1 MSASSATPQGRRTAD
16 INPPFPRLLLQAE
29 DLLVRAGVLLV
40 LLLVAPLARAGD
52 TAAPDWRLEAFGEA
66 NRCYAKMQD
75 DEKAFIVGREPALGD
90 LYRDVIDPWQNAML
104 RLRRLVFARKLG
116 GPPGLL
122 RMDQSPWVWA
132 LSTPARQDE
141 IAVWLRDD
149 KDGSVR
155 AAYGELKRCLGAM
168 RLVGGPM
175 QRRSEVVDANKSD
188 VYAIERAAAKEL
200 DAIEGRVRDRLAAR
214 N

>member
-1 MSASSATPQGRRTAD
+1 M
-16 INPPFPRLLLQAE
+16 
-29 DLLVRAGVLLV
+29 
-40 LLLVAPLARAGD
+40 
-52 TAAPDWRLEAFGEA
+52 EAFDEA

-75 DEKAFIVGREPALGD
+75 DERAFIVGKEPALGD

-116 GPPGLL
+116 GKPELL

-141 IAVWLRDD
+141 IAVWLADD
-149 KDGSVR
+149 PDGSVA
-155 AAYGELKRCLGAM
+155 AAYKELKRCLGAM

-175 QRRSEVVDANKSD
+175 QRRSEVVEANKAD
-188 VYAIERAAAKEL
+188 VYAIERVAAREL
-200 DAIEGRVRDRLAAR
+200 DAIEDRVRTRIAAP